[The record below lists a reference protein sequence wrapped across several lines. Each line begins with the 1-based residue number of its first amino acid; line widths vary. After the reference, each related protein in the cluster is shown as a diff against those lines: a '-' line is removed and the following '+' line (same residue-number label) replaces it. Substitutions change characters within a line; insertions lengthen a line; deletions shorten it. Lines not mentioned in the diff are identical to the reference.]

1 MLLCAMLAPSDQ
13 CRLLAATT
21 VTGRD
26 GNTATA
32 LPYDEVARLLAE
44 AAPRG

>member
-1 MLLCAMLAPSDQ
+1 MLTS
-13 CRLLAATT
+13 LLAATT